1 MRPLLSIIIPVL
13 NEAMIL
19 EARLRAL
26 QFIRDDGA
34 ELIVIDGGS
43 TDDSVRIAEP
53 LCTQLSQS
61 KPGRATQMNQGAA
74 IARGEYLLFLH
85 ADTVLSKDC
94 VDALLVALASSPVWG
109 RFDVWIEGAHPLL
122 PLTAAMMNWRAR
134 WTSVATGDQGIFVR
148 ADLFSQLGGFPDIP
162 LMEDVALSKI
172 LRRVARPAR
181 VRARLLT
188 NGRRWDQGGWLRTVL
203 RMWGLRLAYWSGINT
218 QTLARYYL
226 NVR

>member
-1 MRPLLSIIIPVL
+1 MKPTLSIIIPVL
-13 NEAMIL
+13 NEGSIL

-26 QFIRDDGA
+26 QFARDDGT

-53 LCTQLSQS
+53 LCTQLCQS

-74 IARGEYLLFLH
+74 LARGEYLLFLH

-94 VDALLVALASSPVWG
+94 FDALSAALASRPLWG
-109 RFDVWIEGAHPLL
+109 RFDVSIEGAHPLL

-134 WTSVATGDQGIFVR
+134 WTSVATGDQGIFVSTERFR
-148 ADLFSQLGGFPDIP
+148 ALGGFPEMP
-162 LMEDVALSKI
+162 LMEDVALSKM
-172 LRRVARPAR
+172 LRRVERPAR

-188 NGRRWDQGGWLRTVL
+188 NGRRWDQGGWSRTVL
-203 RMWGLRLAYWSGINT
+203 RMWGLRFAYWSGINT
-218 QTLARYYL
+218 QTLARYYM

>member
-1 MRPLLSIIIPVL
+1 MKPTLSIIIPVL
-13 NEAMIL
+13 NEGSIL

-26 QFIRDDGA
+26 QFVRAEGA

-53 LCTQLSQS
+53 LCTQLCQS

-74 IARGEYLLFLH
+74 RAQGEYLLFLH

-94 VDALLVALASSPVWG
+94 LDALLAALASRPVWG
-109 RFDVWIEGAHPLL
+109 RFDVSIEGAHPLL
-122 PLTAAMMNWRAR
+122 PLTAAMMNWRAK
-134 WTSVATGDQGIFVR
+134 WTSVATGDQGIFVSTERFR
-148 ADLFSQLGGFPDIP
+148 ALGGFPEMP
-162 LMEDVALSKI
+162 LMEDVALSKM
-172 LRRVARPAR
+172 LRRVERPAR
-181 VRARLLT
+181 VSASLLT

-203 RMWGLRLAYWSGINT
+203 RMWGLRFAYWSGINA
-218 QTLARYYL
+218 QTLARCYM